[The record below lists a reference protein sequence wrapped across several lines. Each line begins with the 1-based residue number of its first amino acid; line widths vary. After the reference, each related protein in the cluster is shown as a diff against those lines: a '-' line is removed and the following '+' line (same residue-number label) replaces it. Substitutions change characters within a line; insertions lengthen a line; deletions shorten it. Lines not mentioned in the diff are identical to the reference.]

1 MRVEIVTEITNLR
14 SKPFEEASGN
24 PALTNFR
31 TAVCAKES
39 FFHLQDSVA
48 GFQERSGQA
57 HGTYVGR
64 FVIAFRRL
72 DLSAD
77 RNLYFILLQAL
88 QEPLKN
94 ASSSDALF
102 ATMCVTA
109 PVTDA
114 THASEPYLILQLE
127 ALGVTP
133 EQAELRW
140 GLGLQRVQEAL
151 LSASDLLREHLVPT
165 KTRVNR
171 DLPPGWSPQASQE
184 GKGSERRRSPRY
196 PFIAEAEVTEIASDT
211 KLNAKTSDLG
221 TSGCFL
227 DMLNAS
233 PEGTEVRVRISH
245 AGMTFTAFGKVAS
258 VLRNMGMGVAFRSV
272 EEDQLAVLQEWLS
285 QLSGDE

>member
-24 PALTNFR
+24 LALTNFR

-48 GFQERSGQA
+48 GFQERSGQSR
-57 HGTYVGR
+57 GTYVGR

-72 DLSAD
+72 
-77 RNLYFILLQAL
+77 
-88 QEPLKN
+88 
-94 ASSSDALF
+94 
-102 ATMCVTA
+102 TA
-109 PVTDA
+109 PATDA

-140 GLGLQRVQEAL
+140 GLGLQHVQEAL

-165 KTRVNR
+165 KIRVHR

-227 DMLNAS
+227 DMLNTS
-233 PEGTEVRVRISH
+233 PEGTEVRVLARWLLSCATWEWESLFGVSRKTSWRFCRSGSH
-245 AGMTFTAFGKVAS
+245 S
-258 VLRNMGMGVAFRSV
+258 
-272 EEDQLAVLQEWLS
+272 
-285 QLSGDE
+285 

>member
-1 MRVEIVTEITNLR
+1 MRVDIVAEIANLK
-14 SKPFEEASGN
+14 SEAFEEASESQ
-24 PALTNFR
+24 ALADFR
-31 TAVCAKES
+31 GAVRAKDS
-39 FFHLQDSVA
+39 FFHLQESVA

-57 HGTYVGR
+57 RATYVGR

-88 QEPLKN
+88 QELLKN
-94 ASSSDALF
+94 TSSSDALF

-109 PVTDA
+109 PATDA
-114 THASEPYLILQLE
+114 THASEPSLILQLE

-133 EQAELRW
+133 EQAKLRW
-140 GLGLQRVQEAL
+140 GLGLQHVQEAL
-151 LSASDLLREHLVPT
+151 LSASDLLRQHLVSA
-165 KTRVNR
+165 KTRVNCE
-171 DLPPGWSPQASQE
+171 LPPGWSPQASQE
-184 GKGSERRRSPRY
+184 GKGSDRRRSPRY

-227 DMLNAS
+227 DMLNTS

-245 AGMTFTAFGKVAS
+245 AGMTFTALGKVAS
-258 VLRNMGMGVAFRSV
+258 VLHNMGMGIAFRGV
-272 EEDQLAVLQEWLS
+272 EGDQMAILQEWLS

>member
-1 MRVEIVTEITNLR
+1 MRVEIVTQIANLK
-14 SKPFEEASGN
+14 SEPFEEAGEN
-24 PALTNFR
+24 QALTNFR
-31 TAVCAKES
+31 TAMCAKES

-48 GFQERSGQA
+48 GFQEPSGQA
-57 HGTYVGR
+57 HGAYIGR
-64 FVIAFRRL
+64 FMIAFRRL

-77 RNLYFILLQAL
+77 RNLYFILLQTL
-88 QEPLKN
+88 QELLKN
-94 ASSSDALF
+94 TSSSDALF

-109 PVTDA
+109 PATDEA
-114 THASEPYLILQLE
+114 HASEPSLILQLE
-127 ALGVTP
+127 ALGSTP

-140 GLGLQRVQEAL
+140 SLGLQHVQEAL
-151 LSASDLLREHLVPT
+151 LSASDVLRQHLVPT

-171 DLPPGWSPQASQE
+171 DLPPGWSPQASQK
-184 GKGSERRRSPRY
+184 GKDSERRRSPRY

-227 DMLNAS
+227 DMLNTS

-245 AGMTFTAFGKVAS
+245 AGTTFTALGKVAS